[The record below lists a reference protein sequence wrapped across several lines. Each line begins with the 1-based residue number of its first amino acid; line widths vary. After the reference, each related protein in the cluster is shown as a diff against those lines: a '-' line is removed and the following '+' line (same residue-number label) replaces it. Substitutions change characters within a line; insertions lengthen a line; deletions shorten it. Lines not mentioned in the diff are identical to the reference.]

1 VGTTLPVNSYY
12 PSTSVE
18 QTYDVRTQV
27 VEQLLVE
34 QQEIVGCVR
43 SCEVW
48 VKERSDLS
56 GRGVGLLVWKEC
68 GLAVGAAWVMVDS

>member
-1 VGTTLPVNSYY
+1 
-12 PSTSVE
+12 
-18 QTYDVRTQV
+18 